1 MIALLALASIG
12 EIASGCR
19 SSGSMVHCDL
29 AAPAPFTV
37 TPKRQER
44 ADHQAIPVSAAAH
57 PSRRTSAS
65 RHASPAP
72 DALAQG
78 DIDLHIASLVAIQ
91 DCTGARAFARS
102 VGASDLGDRT
112 FAQCVGGPIP
122 VEARSAA
129 PDDGAGHRSVALD
142 R

>member
-19 SSGSMVHCDL
+19 SSGSTVHCDL
-29 AAPAPFTV
+29 AAPAPFMV

-44 ADHQAIPVSAAAH
+44 ADHQAIPISAVAH
-57 PSRRTSAS
+57 ASRRTSAS

-72 DALAQG
+72 GALAQG
-78 DIDLHIASLVAIQ
+78 DIDLHITSLVAIQ

-122 VEARSAA
+122 AEARSAPPTA
-129 PDDGAGHRSVALD
+129 PAGARLAD
-142 R
+142 Q